1 MDAVEV
7 GFVMLPKA
15 EADGGELLLADE
27 LDVIPPEAGS
37 WLGDIFKA
45 DALDCTVVGGTAG

>member
-1 MDAVEV
+1 
-7 GFVMLPKA
+7 MLPKA

-27 LDVIPPEAGS
+27 LDAAVIPPEAGS

>member
-1 MDAVEV
+1 MEV
-7 GFVMLPKA
+7 GFVKA

-27 LDVIPPEAGS
+27 LDVIEVGS

-45 DALDCTVVGGTAG
+45 DAAALDCTVV